1 MEERHI
7 EEEELSLYE
16 ILEIVLKY
24 KKQVI
29 KILVIGF
36 VLSFG
41 LAVGLK
47 DYNRKELGKQEF
59 SVNYDQFDKK
69 LEYYEINGISYK
81 KFNPQII
88 VQSEEYIDKFLEIKE
103 LKESFSKIKVT
114 PINRV
119 EEKVKFIS
127 KRIKVE
133 QDKEKPENYKLS
145 IIALKK
151 ANITEKIAEIYFK
164 ILNNEVVGKLDSI
177 VKKKQSNS
185 IKLNKEISTKLE
197 EIKKQTV
204 VLAEKEARKT
214 NTSAEN
220 LDYLVK
226 MKEPLLMSEKDFQQS
241 LYERTSKEI
250 SGIDQIIA
258 SKTLDNIIQKNSSLI
273 ITDKDGL
280 AKKILLAGVVFSFLI
295 AIGYVMFKEFVIN
308 YEKYRK
314 ESLIEK

>member
-177 VKKKQSNS
+177 VKKEQSNS

-314 ESLIEK
+314 VSLIEK

>member
-151 ANITEKIAEIYFK
+151 ANITEKIDEI
-164 ILNNEVVGKLDSI
+164 
-177 VKKKQSNS
+177 
-185 IKLNKEISTKLE
+185 
-197 EIKKQTV
+197 
-204 VLAEKEARKT
+204 
-214 NTSAEN
+214 
-220 LDYLVK
+220 
-226 MKEPLLMSEKDFQQS
+226 
-241 LYERTSKEI
+241 
-250 SGIDQIIA
+250 
-258 SKTLDNIIQKNSSLI
+258 
-273 ITDKDGL
+273 
-280 AKKILLAGVVFSFLI
+280 
-295 AIGYVMFKEFVIN
+295 
-308 YEKYRK
+308 
-314 ESLIEK
+314 

>member
-1 MEERHI
+1 M
-7 EEEELSLYE
+7 
-16 ILEIVLKY
+16 
-24 KKQVI
+24 
-29 KILVIGF
+29 
-36 VLSFG
+36 
-41 LAVGLK
+41 K

-177 VKKKQSNS
+177 VKKEQSNS

-258 SKTLDNIIQKNSSLI
+258 SKTLDNIIQKTSSLI

>member
-36 VLSFG
+36 ILSFG

-151 ANITEKIAEIYFK
+151 ANITEKIAEIYFE
-164 ILNNEVVGKLDSI
+164 ILDNEVVGKLDSI
-177 VKKKQSNS
+177 VKKEQSNS

-295 AIGYVMFKEFVIN
+295 AIGYIMFKEFMIN

>member
-177 VKKKQSNS
+177 VKKEQSNS

-314 ESLIEK
+314 EILIVK

>member
-16 ILEIVLKY
+16 MLEMVLKY
-24 KKQVI
+24 KKQLI

-41 LAVGLK
+41 LALGLK
-47 DYNRKELGKQEF
+47 NYNRKELGKQEF

-151 ANITEKIAEIYFK
+151 SNITEKIAEIYFK
-164 ILNNEVVGKLDSI
+164 ILNDEVVGKLDSI
-177 VKKKQSNS
+177 VKKEQSNS

-204 VLAEKEARKT
+204 VLAEREARKT

-250 SGIDQIIA
+250 SGIDQIVA

-280 AKKILLAGVVFSFLI
+280 AKKILLAGVVFSFVV
-295 AIGYVMFKEFVIN
+295 AIGYIMFKEFMIN
-308 YEKYRK
+308 YEKYKK

>member
-177 VKKKQSNS
+177 VKKEQSNS